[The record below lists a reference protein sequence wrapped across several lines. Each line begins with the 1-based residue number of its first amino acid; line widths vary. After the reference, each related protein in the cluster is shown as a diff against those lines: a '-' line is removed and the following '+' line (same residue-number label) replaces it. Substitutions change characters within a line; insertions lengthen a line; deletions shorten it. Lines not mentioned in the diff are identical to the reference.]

1 MTKPDQIAAE
11 VLVAADVPLEQE
23 RAIVE
28 AFGAVGVAARVRM
41 VPARRGAEDLQWL
54 VLATLRLQA
63 FLSALG
69 SNLAGAAT
77 QRLKSLVGR
86 VRGAK
91 PEAAAPRVL
100 VLQDVASRLQVVL
113 ESELPVEAYRA
124 LIELDLSAFRKG
136 PVHYDRHRGRWRS
149 ELDESERR
157 RPAN

>member
-1 MTKPDQIAAE
+1 MFRSNRNGPSSRRS
-11 VLVAADVPLEQE
+11 VLLALLHASAWFLL
-23 RAIVE
+23 
-28 AFGAVGVAARVRM
+28 GA
-41 VPARRGAEDLQWL
+41 GAEDLQWL
-54 VLATLRLQA
+54 VLATLPLQA

-100 VLQDVASRLQVVL
+100 VLPEGAGALQ
-113 ESELPVEAYRA
+113 P
-124 LIELDLSAFRKG
+124 
-136 PVHYDRHRGRWRS
+136 PRGRWRS

-157 RPAN
+157 PAN